1 MKDQDTSQLQ
11 YLQLKQELLPYI
23 NIMTKAVETIMI
35 KDISKYPIL
44 VVHQQ
49 EIELGIPVVTKDDK
63 GRKWSIHASTL
74 EEFAMK
80 QVIAADKIEDFQ
92 GVYKDPGQFLCLFV
106 ISELGANFIFIP
118 RIDHPN

>member
-11 YLQLKQELLPYI
+11 YLQLKKELLPYV
-23 NIMTKAVETIMI
+23 NIMTKAAETIMI

-49 EIELGIPVVTKDDK
+49 EIELGVPVVTKDK
-63 GRKWSIHASTL
+63 KEGNWSIHASTL

-92 GVYKDPGQFLCLFV
+92 GVYKDPSQFLCLFV
-106 ISELGANFIFIP
+106 VSELGANFIFIP